1 MASLSLLLNSLLVMF
16 GRRTENTRQLVM
28 TEEEFLHQFDLN
40 PEDPDLSW
48 EEVVSEDWFG
58 HLVEQRKDVVR
69 TILYLSDG
77 EALVFSTLKDSW
89 VSKDKQ
95 LVMYAMTLY
104 DQLWGNDTG
113 FDRVTLW
120 DFPDISL
127 HKDPEIRSFIGL
139 DSPWL

>member
-40 PEDPDLSW
+40 PEDPDLLW
-48 EEVVSEDWFG
+48 EEVISEDWFG
-58 HLVEQRKDVVR
+58 HLIEQRKDVVR

-95 LVMYAMTLY
+95 LVMYAMTLF
-104 DQLWGNDTG
+104 DQLWNHDTG

>member
-1 MASLSLLLNSLLVMF
+1 M
-16 GRRTENTRQLVM
+16 
-28 TEEEFLHQFDLN
+28 
-40 PEDPDLSW
+40 SW
-48 EEVVSEDWFG
+48 EEVISEDWFG
-58 HLVEQRKDVVR
+58 HLIEQRKDVVR

-104 DQLWGNDTG
+104 EQLWGHDTG

-127 HKDPEIRSFIGL
+127 HKDPEISSFIGL
-139 DSPWL
+139 DAPWL